1 VKRCSQCAS
10 KSSNH
15 LRISPNA
22 ALVFGSMAPRDFY
35 SRVKWW
41 WEKMKSRAWKVKIPG
56 VWGIQ
61 DDSWKKKTSMNS
73 GAPARSRHRLE
84 SLFFYQVQLGHT
96 QPTYIN
102 LDTHNPHIYVCVRT
116 HREKRLGGTRACTL
130 NFLKKI

>member
-15 LRISPNA
+15 LRISSNA

-41 WEKMKSRAWKVKIPG
+41 WEKMKSRARKVKIPG

-61 DDSWKKKTSMNS
+61 DDSQKKKTSTNS
-73 GAPARSRHRLE
+73 GASARSWHRLE
-84 SLFFYQVQLGHT
+84 SLFSLSGTTWTHTTHIYKLGHT
-96 QPTYIN
+96 RASAGESRHVRPTAV
-102 LDTHNPHIYVCVRT
+102 H
-116 HREKRLGGTRACTL
+116 
-130 NFLKKI
+130 